1 MKNILQYSSLLLC
14 CLALASCVKDAPS
27 KSEVGPSFKKYDG
40 ALPTVSINATPK
52 EINAIAG
59 YAAVEVTFTG
69 LYDDLSALSVGVLSG
84 TDPTF
89 KNAFFTP
96 AGKDASGKFV
106 DGTFI
111 INARVLPGRT
121 CYIRGVAASNEGTSF
136 SEVMT
141 VAVPDI
147 PFYLKALG
155 TYTSTLYSNAG
166 KEDIECTI
174 TIVRDEKDPEN
185 SCFVADIEPYWA
197 GEGYTYK
204 ASNGALNY
212 CQATIDNDANTITI
226 ADGADIHLAGRTIR
240 GFDSAKYVDAE
251 YHAPVVFRLAENGSD
266 LALDNGF
273 MTMKSDGQGEDAY
286 DASVTFTKK

>member
-1 MKNILQYSSLLLC
+1 M
-14 CLALASCVKDAPS
+14 
-27 KSEVGPSFKKYDG
+27 
-40 ALPTVSINATPK
+40 
-52 EINAIAG
+52 
-59 YAAVEVTFTG
+59 EVTFTG
-69 LYDDLSALSVGVLSG
+69 LYDDLSALSVGVLSD

-89 KNAFFTP
+89 RNASFTP
-96 AGKDASGKFV
+96 ASRDASGKFV
-106 DGTFI
+106 DGTFT
-111 INARVLPGRT
+111 INARVNPNRT

-147 PFYLKALG
+147 PFHLKVLG
-155 TYTSTLYSNAG
+155 KTFKGTLYSNAG

-174 TIVRDEKDPEN
+174 TIIRDEKDPEN
-185 SCFVADIEPYWA
+185 SCFVADIEPYYA

-226 ADGADIHLAGRTIR
+226 ANGADIHLAGRTIR
-240 GFDSAKYVDAE
+240 GLDSAKFEDAE
-251 YHAPVVFRLAENGSD
+251 YFAPVVFRLAENGSD

-273 MTMKSDGQGEDAY
+273 MTITSDGQGEDAY
-286 DASVTFTKK
+286 DAGVTFTKK

>member
-1 MKNILQYSSLLLC
+1 MNNILKYSSLLLC

-27 KSEVGPSFKKYDG
+27 KSEVESSFKKYDG
-40 ALPTVSINATPK
+40 ELPTVSIKATPK
-52 EINAIAG
+52 EINAIDG
-59 YAAVEVTFTG
+59 YVAVEVTFTG
-69 LYDDLSALSVGVLSG
+69 LYDDLSALSVGVLSD

-89 KNAFFTP
+89 KSAFFTP

-106 DGTFI
+106 DGTFT
-111 INARVLPGRT
+111 INARVLPNRT
-121 CYIRGVAASNEGTSF
+121 FYIRGVAASNEGTSY

-147 PFYLKALG
+147 PFYLKVLG

-166 KEDIECTI
+166 KEDLSCSI
-174 TIVRDEKDPEN
+174 TIIRDENDPEN

-204 ASNGALNY
+204 ATNGALNY

-226 ADGADIHLAGRTIR
+226 ADGADIHFAGRIIR
-240 GFDSAKYVDAE
+240 GFDSAKFADSKY
-251 YHAPVVFRLAENGSD
+251 YAPVVFRLAENGSD

-273 MTMKSDGQGEDAY
+273 MTITSDGQAEDAY
-286 DASVTFTKK
+286 DAGVTFTKK